1 MEKGNFIHLVFVIDE
16 SGSMY
21 PSVSDVVNG
30 FKQMI
35 DEQKKVKEGKCSVS
49 LYTFADSWKEVYL
62 GKDVSEIDDIQYHPN
77 GLTAMNDGIGVAI
90 DRVGKW
96 LSDMDEKDRPSKN
109 LVIIMTDGEENNS
122 KEYSLDR
129 VKEMIK
135 HQTEKYSWDFMY
147 IGTDITTKKD
157 ANRLGVTKMSMSS
170 RKNFMENYDMIN
182 CATTAYRVCE
192 SVTTAYATMDSYLN
206 METDKITNKFEKE
219 IGKKIE

>member
-1 MEKGNFIHLVFVIDE
+1 
-16 SGSMY
+16 
-21 PSVSDVVNG
+21 
-30 FKQMI
+30 
-35 DEQKKVKEGKCSVS
+35 
-49 LYTFADSWKEVYL
+49 
-62 GKDVSEIDDIQYHPN
+62 
-77 GLTAMNDGIGVAI
+77 MNDGIGVAI

-170 RKNFMENYDMIN
+170 RKNFMENYMQ
-182 CATTAYRVCE
+182 
-192 SVTTAYATMDSYLN
+192 
-206 METDKITNKFEKE
+206 
-219 IGKKIE
+219 